1 MNAFDMVNFPSEY
14 AKKIIGIEEF
24 QIDQKK
30 LAVFGYPRCDIF
42 FNIEK
47 NKERRSQKNQASKYF
62 SDTQKEEKIL
72 LYTPTWRPYE
82 YDFPLSYMSQFDFEK
97 FNNWLKENRM
107 LFFYSTHSNNA
118 PKNLPRGLKRIIK
131 LDQKI
136 DPLFDINNFMQEVD
150 ILVNDY
156 STTSTD
162 FAILNRPQIFFMPDF
177 NKYKLSK
184 GFTEDYRKI
193 LPGKEVF
200 DYSEFTETILE
211 AIQNEQKYISN
222 YETKANELL
231 LKYFDKK
238 NSHSLEKINAFI
250 QKIFDMD

>member
-1 MNAFDMVNFPSEY
+1 
-14 AKKIIGIEEF
+14 
-24 QIDQKK
+24 
-30 LAVFGYPRCDIF
+30 
-42 FNIEK
+42 
-47 NKERRSQKNQASKYF
+47 
-62 SDTQKEEKIL
+62 
-72 LYTPTWRPYE
+72 
-82 YDFPLSYMSQFDFEK
+82 
-97 FNNWLKENRM
+97 
-107 LFFYSTHSNNA
+107 
-118 PKNLPRGLKRIIK
+118 
-131 LDQKI
+131 
-136 DPLFDINNFMQEVD
+136 
-150 ILVNDY
+150 
-156 STTSTD
+156 
-162 FAILNRPQIFFMPDF
+162 MPDF

-200 DYSEFTETILE
+200 DYSEFSETILE